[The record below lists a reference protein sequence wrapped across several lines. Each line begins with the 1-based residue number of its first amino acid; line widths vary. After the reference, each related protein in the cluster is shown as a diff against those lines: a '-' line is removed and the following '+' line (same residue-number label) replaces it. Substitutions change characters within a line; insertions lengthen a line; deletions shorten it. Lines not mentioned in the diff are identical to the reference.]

1 MLLGCELCSQLG
13 FEEELTH
20 LERFV
25 LQGTRELLMRVG
37 QRSDVGGLE
46 FMKDPLP
53 PRGTVCLTGCEGYR
67 LGPGQ
72 RLLRRLGKQSR
83 WPGPGWWRWKWGEV
97 QIWLGGILANSLH
110 VLCGVNH
117 FTSLFGFVQ
126 GNDNSG
132 TCSVECYVD

>member
-13 FEEELTH
+13 FEDELTH

-46 FMKDPLP
+46 FMKDPLL

-72 RLLRRLGKQSR
+72 RLLQPARQAVTVAWTRVVALEVGRSSSLA
-83 WPGPGWWRWKWGEV
+83 GW
-97 QIWLGGILANSLH
+97 NPS
-110 VLCGVNH
+110 
-117 FTSLFGFVQ
+117 
-126 GNDNSG
+126 
-132 TCSVECYVD
+132 